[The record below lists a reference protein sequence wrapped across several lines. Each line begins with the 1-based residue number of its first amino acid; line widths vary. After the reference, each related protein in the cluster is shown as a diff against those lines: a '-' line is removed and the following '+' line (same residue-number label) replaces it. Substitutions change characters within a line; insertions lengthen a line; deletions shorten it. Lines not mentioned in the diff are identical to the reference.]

1 MARRKIDNSSE
12 IEKIIEEHDIKVPKD
27 FYKLTESAQLEYLG
41 SRILQNSRTT
51 TSHNEM
57 KEEGW
62 LSPSQY
68 QRRLNREV
76 FSQYGSLDEIPTKPG
91 VFSRK
96 YRKPKPIK

>member
-1 MARRKIDNSSE
+1 MIDNSKE
-12 IEKIIEEHDIKVPKD
+12 IESLIEEHKIKVPVNFDEWSEKE
-27 FYKLTESAQLEYLG
+27 KLEYIA

-68 QRRLNREV
+68 QRRLKREV
-76 FSQYGSLDEIPTKPG
+76 FSQYGSLDEIPPKQG

-96 YRKPKPIK
+96 YRKPKPNK

>member
-1 MARRKIDNSSE
+1 MARRKINNAIEIQNIIDDNH
-12 IEKIIEEHDIKVPKD
+12 IVVPKD
-27 FYKLTESAQLEYLG
+27 FYNVSEEAQLEFIA
-41 SRILQNSRTT
+41 SRLLQNSRTT

-57 KEEGW
+57 KKEGW

-96 YRKPKPIK
+96 YRKNKQVK

>member
-1 MARRKIDNSSE
+1 MARRRIDNSDE
-12 IEKIIEEHDIKVPKD
+12 IKNLIEEHKIVPPKD
-27 FYKLTESAQLEYLG
+27 FYDLPETFQLEYIA
-41 SRILQNSRTT
+41 SRILQKSRTT

-96 YRKPKPIK
+96 YRKPKPTK

>member
-1 MARRKIDNSSE
+1 MARRRIDNTEE
-12 IEKIIEEHDIKVPKD
+12 IKKIIEENNIVVPKD
-27 FYKLTESAQLEYLG
+27 FYSVSEEAQLEYIA
-41 SRILQNSRTT
+41 SRMLQNSRTT

-57 KEEGW
+57 KKEGW

-96 YRKPKPIK
+96 YRKTKPVK

>member
-1 MARRKIDNSSE
+1 MARRKIDNSEE
-12 IEKIIEEHDIKVPKD
+12 IDKLLEEHKIKIPKD
-27 FYKLTESAQLEYLG
+27 FYDMPESIQLEYIA
-41 SRILQNSRTT
+41 SRMLQNSRTT

-91 VFSRK
+91 VFSRI

>member
-1 MARRKIDNSSE
+1 MARTRIDHKKE
-12 IEKIIEEHDIKVPKD
+12 ILEIMEEHKIVIPKD
-27 FYKLTESAQLEYLG
+27 FESLSVTAQLEYVA

-57 KEEGW
+57 KKEGW

>member
-1 MARRKIDNSSE
+1 MARRKINNFEE
-12 IEKIIEEHDIKVPKD
+12 IEKLLEEHKIIVPKG
-27 FYKLTESAQLEYLG
+27 FYELPENVQLEHIA
-41 SRILQNSRTT
+41 SRMLQNSRTT
-51 TSHNEM
+51 TSHNAM

-91 VFSRK
+91 VFSRR
-96 YRKPKPIK
+96 YRKPKPTK

>member
-1 MARRKIDNSSE
+1 MARRKIDNSEE
-12 IEKIIEEHDIKVPKD
+12 INRLLEEHKIKIPKD
-27 FYKLTESAQLEYLG
+27 FYDMPESIQLEYIA
-41 SRILQNSRTT
+41 SRMLQNSRTT

-76 FSQYGSLDEIPTKPG
+76 FSQYGSLDEIPATPG

>member
-1 MARRKIDNSSE
+1 MAKRRINNEEEIQRIIDENG
-12 IEKIIEEHDIKVPKD
+12 IVVPKD
-27 FYKLTESAQLEYLG
+27 FYELSEPAQLEYIA
-41 SRILQNSRTT
+41 SRLLQNSRTT

>member
-1 MARRKIDNSSE
+1 MTHFNE
-12 IEKIIEEHDIKVPKD
+12 IEGLVDQHQIKTPKGFEEWGEK
-27 FYKLTESAQLEYLG
+27 EQLEFVA

-76 FSQYGSLDEIPTKPG
+76 FSQFGSLDEIPPKQG

-96 YRKPKPIK
+96 YRKPKPNK

>member
-1 MARRKIDNSSE
+1 MEKRRINNKKE
-12 IEKIIEEHDIKVPKD
+12 IEKLIKTHNITTPKD
-27 FYKLTESAQLEYLG
+27 FYNFSESAQLEYIA
-41 SRILQNSRTT
+41 SRMLQNSRTT
-51 TSHNEM
+51 TSHNAM

-76 FSQYGSLDEIPTKPG
+76 FSQYGSLDEIPANPG

-96 YRKPKPIK
+96 YRKSKPTK

>member
-1 MARRKIDNSSE
+1 MARRRIDNSEE
-12 IEKIIEEHDIKVPKD
+12 IQKLIEEHDIKVTKE
-27 FYKLTESAQLEYLG
+27 FYELSESAQLEHIA

-76 FSQYGSLDEIPTKPG
+76 FSQYGSLDEIPATPG
-91 VFSRK
+91 VFSRR

>member
-1 MARRKIDNSSE
+1 MARRKIDNTEE
-12 IEKIIEEHDIKVPKD
+12 IEQLIKDHNITVPKD
-27 FYKLTESAQLEYLG
+27 FYELPEGVRLEFIA

-76 FSQYGSLDEIPTKPG
+76 FSQYGSLDEIPATPG

>member
-1 MARRKIDNSSE
+1 MERRRIDNSEE
-12 IEKIIEEHDIKVPKD
+12 IENLMKEHNITAPKD
-27 FYKLTESAQLEYLG
+27 FDEMPESVKLEYIA

-76 FSQYGSLDEIPTKPG
+76 FSQYGSLEEIPAKQG
-91 VFSRK
+91 VFSRI
-96 YRKPKPIK
+96 YRKPKPTK

>member
-1 MARRKIDNSSE
+1 MAERRINNDNEILELIKEHKITL
-12 IEKIIEEHDIKVPKD
+12 PKD
-27 FYKLTESAQLEYLG
+27 FFDLPEGVQLEYIA
-41 SRILQNSRTT
+41 SRMLQNSRTT
-51 TSHNEM
+51 TSHNAM

-76 FSQYGSLDEIPTKPG
+76 FSQYGSLDELPATPG

-96 YRKPKPIK
+96 YRKPKPTK

>member
-1 MARRKIDNSSE
+1 MARRKINNKEE
-12 IEKIIEEHDIKVPKD
+12 IKKLIEEHDIVPPKD
-27 FYKLTESAQLEYLG
+27 FFEMPETFQLEYIA
-41 SRILQNSRTT
+41 SRMLQKSRTT